1 MTCFLFYIECYEEV
15 RVLCLERWGIVYMYR
30 IDSWYRK
37 YYLLNRDLSE
47 RLSEDEDDEVE
58 KVVNYEVEKLL
69 WVEKFV
75 FKIYI
80 DFLSDEV
87 SIDICLDLLF

>member
-1 MTCFLFYIECYEEV
+1 ML
-15 RVLCLERWGIVYMYR
+15 
-30 IDSWYRK
+30 
-37 YYLLNRDLSE
+37 E

-87 SIDICLDLLF
+87 SIDICLDLLYLL

>member
-1 MTCFLFYIECYEEV
+1 MMIIFFEV
-15 RVLCLERWGIVYMYR
+15 SKSFVFRKRRYCLYVW
-30 IDSWYRK
+30 DSWYRK

-87 SIDICLDLLF
+87 SKDICLDLLF